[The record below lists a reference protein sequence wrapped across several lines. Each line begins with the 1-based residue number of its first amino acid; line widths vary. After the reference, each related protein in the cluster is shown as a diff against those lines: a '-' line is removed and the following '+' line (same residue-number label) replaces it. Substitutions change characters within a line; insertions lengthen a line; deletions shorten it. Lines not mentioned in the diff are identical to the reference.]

1 MKLTRY
7 GRREWLG
14 SLMLAFSLIC
24 LLFCLTLFTGFPLPA
39 FAAASLLILLV
50 WSALAAFFRD
60 PDRKVPADPAVLLSP
75 ADGVV
80 RDIELIKGD
89 ALGSEQLTKLFQGRD
104 VLRIG
109 IFLSVFNVH
118 LNRAPAAM
126 KAVFREYKPGAFHD
140 ARDGRATKENESM
153 LLGASARFEDLSFPL
168 AVRQISGAIARRI
181 VCPVEPG
188 MEFAQGER
196 YGMIKFGSRTELYLP
211 AGAGIEVTV
220 KVGDPV
226 TAGISPLARICSA
239 AREKLRTSPF
249 NDAGAQGAAAEK

>member
-14 SLMLAFSLIC
+14 SLMLAFCLIG
-24 LLFCLTLFTGFPLPA
+24 LLFCATLFTCFPWPA
-39 FAAASLLILLV
+39 FASAALLILLV

-60 PDRKVPADPAVLLSP
+60 PERKVPVNPAVLLSP

-80 RDIELIKGD
+80 RDIELVKSD
-89 ALGSEQLTKLFQGRD
+89 ALDSEQLRKLFQDRD

-118 LNRAPAAM
+118 LNRAPVAM

-140 ARDGRATKENESM
+140 ARDGRASKENEAM
-153 LLGASARFEDLSFPL
+153 LLGASARFEDLTFPV

-188 MEFAQGER
+188 TEFAQGER

-211 AGAGIEVTV
+211 AGAGIEVAV

-226 TAGISPLARICSA
+226 TAGISTLAEIGPD
-239 AREKLRTSPF
+239 AREKLRNLPF
-249 NDAGAQGAAAEK
+249 NNAAQHGDSTVK